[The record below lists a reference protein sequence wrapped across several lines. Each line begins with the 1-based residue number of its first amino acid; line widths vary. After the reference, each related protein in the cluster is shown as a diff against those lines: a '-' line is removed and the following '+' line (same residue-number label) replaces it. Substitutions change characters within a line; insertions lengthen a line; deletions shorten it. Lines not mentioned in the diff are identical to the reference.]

1 MVYILL
7 GLAAGA
13 VSGLMGMGGNVIL
26 VPALVYL
33 LGFSQHRAQGTTA
46 ALMSLPIGLL
56 AAVSYYKQGLVDLR
70 VAGLLFAGFLF
81 GALAGSR
88 IAIGL
93 SQGTLKKILGFFL
106 LTIALAMISE
116 K

>member
-1 MVYILL
+1 MTFVLL

-33 LGFSQHRAQGTTA
+33 FGFFQHRAQGTTV
-46 ALMSLPIGLL
+46 ALMCLPIGLL
-56 AAVSYYKQGLVDLR
+56 AAVSYFKQGLVDLR
-70 VAGLLFAGFLF
+70 VA
-81 GALAGSR
+81 AL
-88 IAIGL
+88 IFGL
-93 SQGTLKKILGFFL
+93 SQGTLRRVFGFFL
-106 LTIALAMISE
+106 LAIAVAIIAE